1 MLGVKKRL
9 GHALLGVQFNIPE
22 EHPRPFHMGVS
33 PGNSTSLYR
42 TRSPQRKKETNKQTN
57 KQKKQIVESHYIL
70 RNIDFSKEMGIK
82 CNSVGLRIRTFCC

>member
-1 MLGVKKRL
+1 MVSFRLAHKDIYFQFDLFTRFMLGVKKRL

-57 KQKKQIVESHYIL
+57 KQKNKL
-70 RNIDFSKEMGIK
+70 
-82 CNSVGLRIRTFCC
+82 

>member
-1 MLGVKKRL
+1 MVSFRLAQNKYKKDIYFQFVLFTRFMLGVKKRL

-33 PGNSTSLYR
+33 PGNSTPLYR

-57 KQKKQIVESHYIL
+57 KQKNKL
-70 RNIDFSKEMGIK
+70 
-82 CNSVGLRIRTFCC
+82 